1 MTMEKECVAMLL
13 AGGEGKRLGKL
24 TDQQAKPAVYFGGN
38 YRIIDFPLSNCAN
51 SGMDTVGVLTQY
63 APLTL
68 NAHLG
73 IGSPWEL
80 DRSQGGLTCL
90 PPFTE
95 KHGGSWYRGTADA
108 IYQNLHFLEQFN
120 PHYVLILSGDHIYKM
135 DYRKMLAFHQERQAE
150 VTISVIEVPWEET
163 SRFGIMK
170 TSETGEI
177 SQFEEKPLHSSSNLA
192 SMGVYLF
199 NWSLLRTYLTRDAAS
214 PTSSHDF
221 GKDVIPALLAD
232 QRRLFAYPFTGY
244 WKDVGTIESYW
255 QANMDLLDND
265 PPFSL
270 HQPDWP
276 IYSVNPNQPPHYLA
290 PSAKVTDSFINEG
303 CIIKGRIKRSILFHQ
318 VEIQEGS
325 SVTESILMPRVTL
338 GKHVTLNRVIV
349 TEGVTIPD
357 HTTLQSP
364 NGDILV
370 ISSDEDLTKQK
381 QFSMMLQQ
389 KIL

>member
-1 MTMEKECVAMLL
+1 MTMENECVAMLL

-24 TDQQAKPAVYFGGN
+24 TDQQAKPAVYFGGK

-51 SGMDTVGVLTQY
+51 SGIDTVGVLTQY

-68 NAHLG
+68 NSHLG
-73 IGSPWEL
+73 IGTPWEL
-80 DRSQGGLTCL
+80 DRPQGGLTCL

-95 KHGGSWYRGTADA
+95 KRGGSWYQGTADA

-120 PHYVLILSGDHIYKM
+120 PKYVLILSGDHIYKM
-135 DYRKMLAFHQERQAE
+135 DYRRMLAFHQEREAE

-163 SRFGIMK
+163 SRFGIMR
-170 TSETGEI
+170 TSATGEI

-192 SMGVYLF
+192 SMGIYLF
-199 NWSLLRTYLTRDAAS
+199 NWSLLRTYLARDAAT
-214 PTSSHDF
+214 PASSRDF

-232 QRRLFAYPFTGY
+232 QRRLFAYPFSGY

-255 QANMDLLDND
+255 QASMDLLDTQA
-265 PPFSL
+265 PFSL

-276 IYSVNPNQPPHYLA
+276 IYSVNSNQPPHYLA

-303 CIIKGRIKRSILFHQ
+303 CIVKGRIKRSILFHQ

-325 SVTESILMPRVTL
+325 TVTDSILMPRVTL

-357 HTTLQSP
+357 HTTLEST

-370 ISSDEDLTKQK
+370 INSDDDLTKQK
-381 QFSMMLQQ
+381 QFSLTLKQ

>member
-1 MTMEKECVAMLL
+1 MEKECVAMLL

-24 TDQQAKPAVYFGGN
+24 TDQQAKPAVYFGGK

-51 SGMDTVGVLTQY
+51 SGIDTVGVLTQY

-68 NAHLG
+68 NSHLG
-73 IGSPWEL
+73 IGTPWEL
-80 DRSQGGLTCL
+80 DRPQGGLTCL

-95 KHGGSWYRGTADA
+95 KRGASWYQGTADA

-120 PHYVLILSGDHIYKM
+120 PEYVLILSGDHIYKM
-135 DYRKMLAFHQERQAE
+135 DYRRMLAFHQEHEAE
-150 VTISVIEVPWEET
+150 VTISVIKVPWEET
-163 SRFGIMK
+163 NRFGIMR
-170 TSETGEI
+170 TSATGEI
-177 SQFEEKPLHSSSNLA
+177 TQFEEKPLHSSSNLA
-192 SMGVYLF
+192 SMGIYLF
-199 NWSLLRTYLTRDAAS
+199 NWSLLRTYLARDAAT

-232 QRRLFAYPFTGY
+232 QRKLFAYPFSGY

-255 QANMDLLDND
+255 QASMDLLDNHA
-265 PPFSL
+265 PFSL
-270 HQPDWP
+270 HQKDWP

-303 CIIKGRIKRSILFHQ
+303 CIVKGRVKRSILFHQ
-318 VEIQEGS
+318 VEIHEGS
-325 SVTESILMPRVTL
+325 SVTDSILMPGVTL

-357 HTTLQSP
+357 HTILEST
-364 NGDILV
+364 NDDILV
-370 ISSDEDLTKQK
+370 INSEDDLTKQN
-381 QFSMMLQQ
+381 QFPLMLQQ

>member
-24 TDQQAKPAVYFGGN
+24 TDQQAKPAVYFGGK

-51 SGMDTVGVLTQY
+51 SGIDTVGVLTQY

-68 NAHLG
+68 NSHLG
-73 IGSPWEL
+73 IGTPWEL
-80 DRSQGGLTCL
+80 DRPQGGLTCL

-95 KHGGSWYRGTADA
+95 KRGASWYQGTADA

-120 PHYVLILSGDHIYKM
+120 PEYVLILSGDHIYKM
-135 DYRKMLAFHQERQAE
+135 DYRRMLAFHQEHEAE
-150 VTISVIEVPWEET
+150 VTISVIKVPWEET
-163 SRFGIMK
+163 NRFGIMR
-170 TSETGEI
+170 TSATGEI
-177 SQFEEKPLHSSSNLA
+177 TQFEEKPLHSSSNLA
-192 SMGVYLF
+192 SMGIYLF
-199 NWSLLRTYLTRDAAS
+199 NWSLLRTYLARDAAT

-232 QRRLFAYPFTGY
+232 QRKLFAYPFSGY

-255 QANMDLLDND
+255 QASMDLLDNHA
-265 PPFSL
+265 PFSL
-270 HQPDWP
+270 HQKDWP

-303 CIIKGRIKRSILFHQ
+303 CIVKGRVKRSILFHQ
-318 VEIQEGS
+318 VEIHEGS
-325 SVTESILMPRVTL
+325 SVTDSILMPGVTL

-357 HTTLQSP
+357 HTILEST
-364 NGDILV
+364 NDDILV
-370 ISSDEDLTKQK
+370 INSEDDLTKQN
-381 QFSMMLQQ
+381 QFPLMLQQ